1 MQTSTIGTKNI
12 YDVITRSNGTT
23 AMHSNLLQLC
33 NSQPLTDPR
42 LIQEENENLKALISN
57 LNKTISEPPQFIET
71 AP

>member
-1 MQTSTIGTKNI
+1 MQL
-12 YDVITRSNGTT
+12 TT
-23 AMHSNLLQLC
+23 T
-33 NSQPLTDPR
+33 PDPR